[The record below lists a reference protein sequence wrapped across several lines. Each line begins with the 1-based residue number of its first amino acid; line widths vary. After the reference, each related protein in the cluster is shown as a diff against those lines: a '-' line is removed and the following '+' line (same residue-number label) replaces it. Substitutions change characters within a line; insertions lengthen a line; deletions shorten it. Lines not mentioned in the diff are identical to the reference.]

1 MSQIWAIDLL
11 HKLMIVLVGL
21 IAVVAIINLLF
32 NDKWKKGRIKWNVL
46 AIMTKNG
53 ERLIVSM
60 YQDGRIMGRYRS
72 LRQAEYAMKRISK
85 DKNIK
90 ILTDKDRMF

>member
-11 HKLMIVLVGL
+11 YKLMIVLVGL
-21 IAVVAIINLLF
+21 IAIVAIINLLF

-46 AIMTKNG
+46 SIMTKNG

-60 YQDGRIMGRYRS
+60 YQDGKIMGTYNSR
-72 LRQAEYAMKRISK
+72 RQADYAMQRIAK
-85 DKNIK
+85 DKKIK
-90 ILTDKDRMF
+90 ILTDKDRMY